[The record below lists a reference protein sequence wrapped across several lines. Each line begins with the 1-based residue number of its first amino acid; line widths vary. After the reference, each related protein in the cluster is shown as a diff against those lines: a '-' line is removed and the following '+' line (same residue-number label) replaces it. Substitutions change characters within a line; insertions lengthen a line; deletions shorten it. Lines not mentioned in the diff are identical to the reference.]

1 MVRWLVLLLML
12 LPHTGGTLPPIEEPK
27 WKEIGN
33 GIASWYGG
41 QYVGRVTA
49 SGEIFTG
56 RDFTMAHPNLHFGR
70 LVRIRRDDT
79 QDSIVVRVN
88 DRGPYCQYPGSY
100 YYSCKQRRIVDVSE
114 RVAEELGF
122 KERGVTYVSLEILD
136 VD

>member
-1 MVRWLVLLLML
+1 ML

-33 GIASWYGG
+33 GLASWYGG
-41 QYVGRVTA
+41 QYIGRRTS
-49 SGEIFTG
+49 SGTIYTG
-56 RDFTMAHPNLHFGR
+56 RALTVAHRTRPFGS
-70 LVRIRRDDT
+70 LVRLSVSATGR
-79 QDSIVVRVN
+79 SVVVTVT

-122 KERGVTYVSLEILD
+122 KEQGVAYVSLEVLD
-136 VD
+136 ID

>member
-1 MVRWLVLLLML
+1 M
-12 LPHTGGTLPPIEEPK
+12 
-27 WKEIGN
+27 
-33 GIASWYGG
+33 ASWYGG
-41 QYVGRVTA
+41 YYVGRVTA

-56 RDFTMAHPNLHFGR
+56 RDFTIAHPSLHFGR

-79 QDSIVVRVN
+79 QASIVVRVT
-88 DRGPYCQYPGSY
+88 DRGPYCEYTGSY

-122 KERGVTYVSLEILD
+122 KEQGVAYVSLEILD

>member
-27 WKEIGN
+27 WKEIDN

-41 QYVGRVTA
+41 QYIGRLTASMVVYTGRGLTVAHRTRPFGSLLRLTVRDTGRSVTVRVT
-49 SGEIFTG
+49 
-56 RDFTMAHPNLHFGR
+56 
-70 LVRIRRDDT
+70 
-79 QDSIVVRVN
+79 
-88 DRGPYCQYPGSY
+88 DRGPYCEYIGSY
-100 YYSCKQRRIVDVSE
+100 FYSCKQRRIVDVSE

-122 KERGVTYVSLEILD
+122 KGQGVTYVRLEILD